1 MIIGLGG
8 GLGALV
14 RYMIGSYI
22 GKRGN
27 FPLATFLINV
37 IGSFLLGVLSGE
49 LSGVLEQF
57 ICIGFLGGFT
67 TFSTFGYEMNTL
79 LVNQKYRMAILY
91 VVTSIIISISACFV
105 GYQL

>member
-1 MIIGLGG
+1 MIVGIGG
-8 GLGALV
+8 GLGALT
-14 RYMIGSYI
+14 RYMVGSYI

-37 IGSFLLGVLSGE
+37 VGSFLLGLLSGE
-49 LSGVLEQF
+49 LSGVFAQF

-79 LVNQKYRMAILY
+79 LVNKKYSMAMLY